1 MITDDRNTLWARAFV
16 DELVRSGLRTVS
28 VAPGS
33 RSTPLTLA
41 FAGQKK
47 IDLYMHDD
55 ERSAGFFALGMAL
68 VCNEPTAL
76 LCTSGT
82 AAANFYPAII
92 EAFYAKVP
100 LLVLTADRPHEQRDS
115 GANQTIDQVKM
126 YKDHALWSVEV
137 APPEADPPARTLR
150 HLRALACRALAI
162 ATGFPNGPVHLN
174 FPFRKPLEPT
184 PSESDV
190 SHVARENFLGFR
202 GRTDEAPFTR
212 MSRGQLTPAAG
223 QIECLVETIQ
233 SNARGLI
240 VCGPQCA
247 GNAFPEAV
255 VQLSKVSGYPI
266 LADALSGV
274 RFGAHIDEHN
284 DGILGGYETF
294 LQNVAWE
301 PPQLILRFGA
311 MPTSK
316 FLGDYLASLEETKQV
331 AISENGSWA
340 DPTQRLSDFLWVDPE
355 ILCRQVAARLEGDP
369 AQFDGRWV
377 AQIQSAERR
386 CWSALDESLQREFLE
401 ETILIDVVNL
411 MPEGANLF
419 VSNSLPV
426 RHLDQFAKPC
436 AARLNLF
443 GNRGASGIDG
453 IVSSALG
460 VAAASGKPLA
470 LVTGDLAFYHD
481 INGLMA
487 IKRYG
492 IKATIVVLNND
503 GGGIFRRLPI
513 AQSEPTF
520 EALFITP
527 HGLNFEPVATLF
539 GLGYTQVN
547 TRQAF
552 GQAFTTALAANHSQL
567 IEIPFDG
574 QHNHRRHQQI
584 VAEVLE
590 KIKVEIVQGLGPEFC
605 QS

>member
-1 MITDDRNTLWARAFV
+1 MIATDRNTLWARAFV
-16 DELVRSGLRTVS
+16 DELARSGLRAVS

-41 FAGQKK
+41 FAEQKK

-68 VCNEPTAL
+68 ARNEPLAL

-82 AAANFYPAII
+82 AAANFYPAVI
-92 EAFYAKVP
+92 EAFYAKIP

-115 GANQTIDQVKM
+115 GANQTINQVKM

-150 HLRALACRALAI
+150 HVRALACRALAI
-162 ATGFPNGPVHLN
+162 STGFPNGPVHLN
-174 FPFRKPLEPT
+174 FPFRKPLEPI
-184 PSESDV
+184 PLESDTP
-190 SHVARENFLGFR
+190 HFATETPLGFR
-202 GRTDEAPFTR
+202 GRADEAPFTL
-212 MSRGQLTPAAG
+212 MSRGQLMPAAG
-223 QIECLVETIQ
+223 QIECLAETIQ
-233 SNARGLI
+233 ENTRGLI
-240 VCGPQCA
+240 VCGPRCA
-247 GNAFPEAV
+247 GNTFPEAV

-284 DGILGGYETF
+284 DRVLGGYETF
-294 LQNVAWE
+294 LQSAAWE
-301 PPQLILRFGA
+301 TPQLILRFGA

-316 FLGDYLASLEETKQV
+316 FLGLYLASLEETKQV
-331 AISENGSWA
+331 AISENGLWE
-340 DPTQRLSDFLWVDPE
+340 DPTQRISDFLWVDPE
-355 ILCRQVAARLEGDP
+355 ILCRRVAARLEGDP
-369 AQFDGRWV
+369 PQFDRRWV
-377 AQIQSAERR
+377 AQIQSAERTY
-386 CWSALDESLQREFLE
+386 WSAVDGALQQEFLE

-411 MPEGANLF
+411 MPEHANLF

-426 RHLDQFAKPC
+426 RHLDQFAKPG
-436 AARLNLF
+436 AAGLHLF

-453 IVSSALG
+453 ITSSALG
-460 VAAASGKPLA
+460 VAAASDKPLA

-503 GGGIFRRLPI
+503 GGGIFHRLPI
-513 AQSEPTF
+513 AQFGPPF

-527 HGLNFEPVATLF
+527 HGLNFEPVAALF
-539 GLGYTQVN
+539 GLEYTQAN

-552 GQAFTTALAANHSQL
+552 QQAFTTALAANHSYL

-574 QHNHRRHQQI
+574 QHNHMRHQQI

-590 KIKVEIVQGLGPEFC
+590 KIQGGPRREHGV
-605 QS
+605 